1 MRVCATCGGGGGG
14 RGGGGEQGE
23 GGGGRGGEGGVGTVG
38 LRGRVDLF
46 AVKAEISL
54 ILIILF
60 GHHTHCRG
68 VNIPTSRDDH
78 LVKPK
83 VADPLRREARDRP
96 LRSKF
101 RFPATPVLVRL
112 R

>member
-1 MRVCATCGGGGGG
+1 MEDEGAGASRKKAGG
-14 RGGGGEQGE
+14 RRGED
-23 GGGGRGGEGGVGTVG
+23 GVGTVG
-38 LRGRVDLF
+38 RRGRVDLL

-60 GHHTHCRG
+60 GDHTHCRG

>member
-1 MRVCATCGGGGGG
+1 MS
-14 RGGGGEQGE
+14 RGTAGE
-23 GGGGRGGEGGVGTVG
+23 GEGGVGTVD
-38 LRGRVDLF
+38 LRGRVDLL
-46 AVKAEISL
+46 AVKVEISL

-60 GHHTHCRG
+60 GDHTHRRG

-101 RFPATPVLVRL
+101 RFPATRVLVRVEVG
-112 R
+112 

>member
-1 MRVCATCGGGGGG
+1 MS
-14 RGGGGEQGE
+14 RGKAGE
-23 GGGGRGGEGGVGTVG
+23 GEGGVGTVD
-38 LRGRVDLF
+38 LRGRVDLL
-46 AVKAEISL
+46 AVKVEISL

-60 GHHTHCRG
+60 GDHTHRRS

-83 VADPLRREARDRP
+83 VADPLRLEARDRP

-112 R
+112 RLGKHDWD

>member
-1 MRVCATCGGGGGG
+1 M
-14 RGGGGEQGE
+14 RGGS
-23 GGGGRGGEGGVGTVG
+23 EGGVGTVD
-38 LRGRVDLF
+38 LRGRVDLL
-46 AVKAEISL
+46 AVKVEISL

-60 GHHTHCRG
+60 GDHTHCRG